1 MKSLGR
7 ISQQEVTC
15 LSSREQIAAQN
26 PGSVEGL
33 STVLRGVC
41 VCAGGRP
48 QAEARMTMDLV
59 AAADEGDS
67 NEGAS
72 EKPDKF
78 HLS

>member
-1 MKSLGR
+1 MRRRRLGPW
-7 ISQQEVTC
+7 E
-15 LSSREQIAAQN
+15 REH
-26 PGSVEGL
+26 
-33 STVLRGVC
+33 STFHPHPPWGGG

-78 HLS
+78 RLS